1 MQKPAQR
8 LGSLT
13 LGRSVGLASDAE
25 IVNTTSELCDR
36 LSITRFRP
44 REVVWAEWN
53 PASTPIW
60 LASTIGGF
68 PPPTFERM
76 RSDWAIPYREGIY
89 LASTLKE
96 QLTPKE
102 WKPIIASA
110 LIYNFDPEVRG
121 SKLNW
126 MTKWILFLFVYFG
139 LVMAGT
145 FAGGI
150 FYLIAIIVGPVLII
164 PLAIV
169 YTRQTGKTQRERFLK
184 ADLKTAQIL
193 GKEDFLSTLRKID
206 EMRLVDIE
214 KNKVETAKKRSLH
227 TQGPTTTQRID
238 NLLWGGHPPS
248 SQID

>member
-1 MQKPAQR
+1 
-8 LGSLT
+8 
-13 LGRSVGLASDAE
+13 
-25 IVNTTSELCDR
+25 
-36 LSITRFRP
+36 
-44 REVVWAEWN
+44 
-53 PASTPIW
+53 
-60 LASTIGGF
+60 
-68 PPPTFERM
+68 M

-139 LVMAGT
+139 LVMAGA

-150 FYLIAIIVGPVLII
+150 LALIALIVGPTLII

-227 TQGPTTTQRID
+227 TQGPTITERID